1 MLLPVGV
8 VVAFVAHRTLMRVRA
23 DVSAHVLHAHDAQR
37 TVLGSANVIVHVISA
52 ANAAAGAG
60 GFSRVVL
67 SGAHAGMIPRRCPPV
82 NVHARTFF
90 NNTAGPPRG
99 PAGWL
104 GIAGHGLPIGLTSR
118 PILRWPASRCPRP
131 SPRGSS
137 G

>member
-1 MLLPVGV
+1 V
-8 VVAFVAHRTLMRVRA
+8 VR
-23 DVSAHVLHAHDAQR
+23 
-37 TVLGSANVIVHVISA
+37 A

-90 NNTAGPPRG
+90 NNTAGPFEG

-118 PILRWPASRCPRP
+118 PILRWLASRYRRP